1 MKMKIAGKPRA
12 ATLKILGEGLVKFV
26 RNKDGWLVL
35 KIIDV
40 DALVALLQSPSC
52 PHKAKSYKAHATH

>member
-12 ATLKILGEGLVKFV
+12 ATLSILGEGLVKVV
-26 RNKDGWLVL
+26 RNKGEWLVL

-40 DALVALLQSPSC
+40 DSLVTLLQSPSC
-52 PHKAKSYKAHATH
+52 PHKAKSCKAHATH